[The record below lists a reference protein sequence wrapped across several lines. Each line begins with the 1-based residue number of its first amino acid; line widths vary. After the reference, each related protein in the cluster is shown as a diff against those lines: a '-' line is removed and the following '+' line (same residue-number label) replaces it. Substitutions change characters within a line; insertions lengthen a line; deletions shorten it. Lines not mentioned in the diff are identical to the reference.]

1 MSLAKAGTII
11 DGLGRCETSTYFYA
25 RRDDFIMKTYKLL
38 APDGKTY
45 ESQTPGL
52 LGGYK
57 MGRIYGRLDCR
68 SALNFLSKGQYAA
81 YRVFFADENA
91 AIAAGYRPCA
101 KCMPERYAVWK
112 AGGECGSAD
121 FPWLRAFKP

>member
-1 MSLAKAGTII
+1 
-11 DGLGRCETSTYFYA
+11 
-25 RRDDFIMKTYKLL
+25 MKTYKLL

-57 MGRIYGRLDCR
+57 KDRIYGRLDCR

-81 YRVFFADENA
+81 HRVFFADSQYDNIWVVDWALKWTE
-91 AIAAGYRPCA
+91 
-101 KCMPERYAVWK
+101 
-112 AGGECGSAD
+112 
-121 FPWLRAFKP
+121 